1 VVTFPSRLDC
11 CGRTAETG
19 SAGPEQLDGSASVD
33 AENDRLPG
41 ISPLML
47 LRLVVAELRH
57 RPGRALFLL
66 AGYALGVA
74 VMVVLLAVGEAML
87 EQARDQALV
96 GGGDMVVVPAG
107 ISLEMLRT
115 GGVESLFLGIDQARF
130 LQREVLEGPRGRD
143 EFGIRAASPV
153 VDARRLELLVGERS
167 FAVIAAAEIPSRA
180 AAAGAALPL
189 LAGRWEDSEADRLW
203 ARPDHAELLRQ
214 IDRFHLPTGEA
225 ARDSTWAEWHYFNT
239 VLGPERWVYL
249 TFMVGGRMAVPGE
262 WGGRILLTIREADG
276 THRSLTRDFAHDQ
289 VAFDTLSPD
298 LRFGDDSFV
307 RLEGSSYHVVAR
319 LPGASIDIR
328 VDPLRHRYFP
338 PADLGGTELISGYVV
353 PALYAGTRGTFCLPG
368 CERVSGAQ
376 GYHDHNWGVWRD
388 VSWEWGAASDER
400 LSLLYGVVRGPDAPE
415 QALFGYLVDDRGPVG
430 IYRPRP
436 IRYTRMQP
444 AAVNGTTIQVP
455 REMTFEDPRRGLR
468 VVIDVQAA
476 HVTDMERA
484 AFRYFVQMRGVATVT
499 EGGRELGR
507 LPGFFE
513 TYVD

>member
-1 VVTFPSRLDC
+1 MLMRL
-11 CGRTAETG
+11 A
-19 SAGPEQLDGSASVD
+19 
-33 AENDRLPG
+33 
-41 ISPLML
+41 I
-47 LRLVVAELRH
+47 AELRH

-96 GGGDMVVVPAG
+96 GGGDVVVVPAG

-143 EFGIRAASPV
+143 QYGVQAASPV
-153 VDARRLELLVGERS
+153 LDGRRLEMLSGDGVLPIIAVG
-167 FAVIAAAEIPSRA
+167 EIPSRA
-180 AAAGAALPL
+180 AAAGAAPPL
-189 LAGRWEDSEADRLW
+189 LAGRWEDSDADRRW
-203 ARPDHAELLRQ
+203 AEPTHAELLRQ
-214 IDRFHLPTGEA
+214 IDRFHMPTGEA

-239 VLGPERWVYL
+239 VLGPDRWVYL

-262 WGGRILLTIREADG
+262 WGGQILMTIREADG
-276 THRSLTRDFAHDQ
+276 SHRSITRNFPHDQ
-289 VAFDTLSPD
+289 VAFDTASPD
-298 LRFGDDSFV
+298 LRFGTDSWV
-307 RLEGSSYHVVAR
+307 RLEGSTYHVVAR
-319 LPGASIDIR
+319 VPGANVDIR
-328 VDPLRHRYFP
+328 VDPERHRYFP

-353 PALYAGTRGTFCLPG
+353 PALYARTSGTLCLPG
-368 CERVSGAQ
+368 CERVDAVQ

-400 LSLLYGVVRGPDAPE
+400 YSLLYGVVRGPDAPE
-415 QALFGYLVDDRGPVG
+415 QALFGYLVDNSGPVG
-430 IYRPRP
+430 IYRPRA
-436 IRYTRMQP
+436 IEYTAMQP
-444 AAVNGTTIQVP
+444 ARVGGTTVQVP
-455 REMTFEDPRRGLR
+455 RQMAFEDPRRGLR

-476 HVTDMERA
+476 HVTDLDRA

-499 EGGRELGR
+499 EGGREVGR

>member
-1 VVTFPSRLDC
+1 V
-11 CGRTAETG
+11 
-19 SAGPEQLDGSASVD
+19 
-33 AENDRLPG
+33 
-41 ISPLML
+41 L
-47 LRLVVAELRH
+47 LRLVIAELRH

-87 EQARDQALV
+87 EQARDRALV

-143 EFGIRAASPV
+143 GYGLRAASPLL
-153 VDARRLELLVGERS
+153 DGKRLELLDGERS
-167 FAVIAAAEIPSRA
+167 FAIIATGEIPSRA
-180 AAAGAALPL
+180 AAAGAAPPL
-189 LAGRWEDSEADRLW
+189 LAGRWEDSDADRAW
-203 ARPDHAELLRQ
+203 AEPTHDQLLRQ
-214 IDRFHLPTGEA
+214 IDRFHLPTGA
-225 ARDSTWAEWHYFNT
+225 AAQDSTWAEWHYFNT
-239 VLGPERWVYL
+239 VLGPDRWVYL
-249 TFMVGGRMAVPGE
+249 TFMVAGRMAVPGE
-262 WGGRILLTIREADG
+262 WGGRLLLTIREADG
-276 THRSLTRDFAHDQ
+276 THRSLTRDFPHDQ
-289 VAFDTLSPD
+289 VVFDTASPD
-298 LRFGDDSFV
+298 LRFGADSWV
-307 RLEGSSYHVVAR
+307 RLEDAAYHVVAR
-319 LPGASIDIR
+319 LPGASIDMR
-328 VDPLRHRYFP
+328 VDPVRHRFFP

-353 PALYAGTRGTFCLPG
+353 PALYARTSGTLCLPS
-368 CERVSGAQ
+368 CERVENVQ

-415 QALFGYLVDDRGPVG
+415 QGLFGYLVDDAGPVG

-444 AAVNGTTIQVP
+444 ARVGTATIQVP
-455 REMTFEDPRRGLR
+455 GQMTFEDPRRGLR
-468 VVIDVQAA
+468 VVIDVDAA
-476 HVTDMERA
+476 HVTDLARER
-484 AFRYFVQMRGVATVT
+484 FRYFVQMRGVATVT
-499 EGGRELGR
+499 EGGRERGR